1 MKISAPENESI
12 ITKLNTLSIRKP
24 IISVVM
30 MNGILKTI
38 QEILHDI
45 SYFQKIRYKDLW
57 LSNVFRGHTKKRHE
71 MG

>member
-38 QEILHDI
+38 QEILNDI

-57 LSNVFRGHTKKRHE
+57 LSNVFRKKKKKRHE

>member
-1 MKISAPENESI
+1 MKISAPENKSI

-38 QEILHDI
+38 QEILNDI
-45 SYFQKIRYKDLW
+45 SYFQKI
-57 LSNVFRGHTKKRHE
+57 
-71 MG
+71 